1 MKFLDLSL
9 GTPAENLAGDEALL
23 DLCEE
28 EGVEALR
35 FWESRQNF
43 VVVGYGNSVARE
55 VNVAGCRARGV
66 PILRR
71 CSGGGTVVQGPGCL
85 NYNLTLRIP
94 DDGPLTTVTGTN
106 QFVMER
112 NRAALEKLLG
122 GEVSVQGHTD
132 LAWREVEGQTQTPA
146 LNSQLSTLN
155 QPLLKFSGNAQR
167 RRRRSLVFHGTILH
181 GFDLSMI
188 DDLLLFPSQQPGYRA
203 DRGHAEFVRN
213 IPANADQIR
222 AALCAAWQA
231 TEPSHTLTRERLE
244 PLLREHYQNDAW
256 NFSR

>member
-1 MKFLDLSL
+1 MKYLDLTL
-9 GTPAENLAGDEALL
+9 PTPAENLAGDEALL

-28 EGVEALR
+28 AGVEILR
-35 FWESRQNF
+35 CWESRQPF

-55 VNVAGCRARGV
+55 VNVAECRARGV

-94 DDGPLTTVTGTN
+94 EDGSGPLTTVTGTN

-122 GEVSVQGHTD
+122 GCVSVQGHTD
-132 LAWREVEGQTQTPA
+132 LALEQRAE
-146 LNSQLSTLN
+146 LSTFNL
-155 QPLLKFSGNAQR
+155 QPSTPLPWLKFSGNAQR
-167 RRRRSLVFHGTILH
+167 RRRRSLVFHGTILYD
-181 GFDLSMI
+181 FDLSLI
-188 DDLLLFPSQQPGYRA
+188 DALLLFPSQQPGYRA
-203 DRGHAEFVRN
+203 DRRHGEFVRN
-213 IPANADQIR
+213 IPAAAEAIRTHLRATWSADE
-222 AALCAAWQA
+222 LG
-231 TEPSHTLTRERLE
+231 PVLTTAQLE
-244 PLLREHYQNDAW
+244 PLLRAHYENDAW